1 MTILDLDPNVEIVSA
16 RNAVRK
22 DLRYVCD
29 PHDPYIDRS
38 IFKRIIAK
46 YGVEGQVLMIIEEC
60 SELILAISHYNRGRV
75 KSDAV
80 IEEIVDVT
88 IMLEQARLIYDVNDV
103 RFGEIYEKKIARIEA
118 MLKEK

>member
-1 MTILDLDPNVEIVSA
+1 MTITDLDPNIKISNA
-16 RNAVRK
+16 RDAARK
-22 DLRYVCD
+22 NLRRLVD
-29 PHDPYIDRS
+29 PYDPYIDRS

-46 YGVEGQVLMIIEEC
+46 YGVENQVLMIIEEC

-88 IMLEQARLIYDVNDV
+88 IMLEQARMIYDVNDV

-118 MLKEK
+118 MLREK